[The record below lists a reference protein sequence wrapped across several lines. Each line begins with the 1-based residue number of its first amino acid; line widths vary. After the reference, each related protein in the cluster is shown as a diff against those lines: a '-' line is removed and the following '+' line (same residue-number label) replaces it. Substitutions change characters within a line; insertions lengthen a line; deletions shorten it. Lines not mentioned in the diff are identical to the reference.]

1 MSAGRRLGGAL
12 AVAAVIGALQALW
25 IPAKASLGQALLER
39 AWQRQLA
46 GDGAARP
53 WPWADTRPVA
63 VLEIPRLGLRQLVL
77 EGASG
82 RNLAWGPAALTDIGA
97 RDLVISAH
105 RDTHFRALEALQP
118 GDELRLE
125 STGGSRRFRVA
136 WLDIVHGE
144 QERLVLDPG
153 RERLT
158 LVTCWPFDASGAG
171 GPLRLVATAL
181 PLDGGAEVNR
191 QAASQGGTGKPL
203 PRRNSGLNSLDW

>member
-1 MSAGRRLGGAL
+1 MG
-12 AVAAVIGALQALW
+12 AVIAGLQALW
-25 IPAKASLGQALLER
+25 IPAKAALGQALLER
-39 AWQRQLA
+39 AWQRQLT

-82 RNLAWGPAALTDIGA
+82 RNLAWGPAALTDIEA

-105 RDTHFRALEALQP
+105 RDTHFRALEELQA
-118 GDELRLE
+118 GDELSLE
-125 STGGSRRFRVA
+125 STGGNRRFRVA

-144 QERLVLDPG
+144 KERLVLEPG

-158 LVTCWPFDASGAG
+158 LVTCWPFDATGAG

-181 PLDGGAEVNR
+181 PLDEDAPRSR
-191 QAASQGGTGKPL
+191 QAASQAGAGNPL